1 MCQSY
6 MSEKVSLERTLGALF
21 ETALEAEVRWE
32 GIPLLFCF
40 SLDNASS
47 H

>member
-6 MSEKVSLERTLGALF
+6 MGEEVSLERALGALF

-32 GIPLLFCF
+32 GIPLLFGF
-40 SLDNASS
+40 PLDNASS